1 MQFKIIFKN
10 IAIQN
15 DLEQQK
21 KDSCGFPY
29 RFYRNSWDSNGI
41 PKNRCHDSKR
51 IPRKVRGLHWGYR
64 KPSGDSKQESNTT
77 ISKPLAGNAFDACFT
92 PPYVS
97 LRQVIQAMHVPLTGC
112 RVCCDGCWGVV
123 DSQCVIF
130 LNRNE
135 IRICRKMS
143 PIKKLNN
150 PRSSTLYFNDSI
162 SKTMS
167 WVFFFLFFG
176 KNHATFALLEK
187 NSKIWPWEHSD
198 FHMFCYFEKKVAM
211 RARWFTLYT
220 F

>member
-64 KPSGDSKQESNTT
+64 KPCGDSKQESNTT

-143 PIKKLNN
+143 PIKKLKKI
-150 PRSSTLYFNDSI
+150 PDHLRCILTTLFLKRCRGY
-162 SKTMS
+162 
-167 WVFFFLFFG
+167 FFFCFLG
-176 KNHATFALLEK
+176 KNTLLL
-187 NSKIWPWEHSD
+187 P
-198 FHMFCYFEKKVAM
+198 C
-211 RARWFTLYT
+211 
-220 F
+220 